1 MSLDVYLINKV
12 ESDCPTCGNPH
23 YERDEQVY
31 WANITHN
38 LNRMAGEAGI
48 YEALWHPE
56 DKGYKYAKD
65 IIEPIEMG
73 LKDMKERPEFYN
85 QFNAL
90 NGWGMYEHFIPWIE
104 RYLEACKENPDA
116 IIETST

>member
-1 MSLDVYLINKV
+1 MSLYVYLSRKKWV
-12 ESDCPTCGNPH
+12 SF
-23 YERDEQVY
+23 DEGKTHTEEIEEVY
-31 WANITHN
+31 SANITHN

-56 DKGYKYAKD
+56 YKGYKYAKD
-65 IIEPIEMG
+65 IIEPIEKG

-85 QFNAL
+85 QFNAP

-104 RYLEACKENPDA
+104 RYLDACKDNPNA
-116 IIETST
+116 VIKVST